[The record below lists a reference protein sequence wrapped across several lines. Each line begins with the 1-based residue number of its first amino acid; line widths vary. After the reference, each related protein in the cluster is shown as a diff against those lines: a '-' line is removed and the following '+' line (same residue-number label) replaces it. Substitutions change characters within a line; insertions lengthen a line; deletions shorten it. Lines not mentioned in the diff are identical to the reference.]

1 MNETVKTKGAEITKE
16 LSSGQSSQ
24 LDALMAEAVEK
35 AVRNVLPSLI
45 ERTLHEIGYSNVVLG
60 LLQLLAAKSN
70 DSYDDLLRKA
80 LTLYGV
86 ALDAKDNGNRLAIL
100 NPEDEIVREITGIKS
115 SDQTP
120 QPVAR

>member
-1 MNETVKTKGAEITKE
+1 MAEPAKTEWADIATG
-16 LSSGQSSQ
+16 LSSDQSSQ
-24 LDALMAEAVEK
+24 LAAVMSQAVEK
-35 AVRNVLPSLI
+35 AVGNVLPSSM
-45 ERTLHEIGYSNVVLG
+45 ERVLHEIGYSNVVLG
-60 LLQLLAAKSN
+60 LLHLLAAKSN

-86 ALDAKDNGNRLAIL
+86 ALDASDNGNRLAIL